1 MDIESIRM
9 SIISFDIGIK
19 NMAYCVFDTNGAV
32 IDWNISNLMDRE
44 PDAKTCT
51 VLGTNKKNNGMVCG
65 KKAKFEKGDACFC
78 QVHAKS
84 SQFMLPDKQC
94 SLGSIKKLKLE
105 ELRQLAVSRFIS
117 LDVSDTKP
125 VIVARISAFFT
136 EKMLVPI
143 THKKTNAGAVDLVSI
158 GRNMKTEFGKI
169 ESFKNVKHVIVE
181 NQISPIATRMK
192 SIQGMLAQYFIMQSD
207 DINIEFLSS
216 IGKLKGFEKQNENL
230 DSEYQQH
237 KKDAIFY
244 CTQLLATERYAAW
257 KDVLNTKKKDDLADC
272 FLQGIQWMK
281 RKNIIS
287 NA

>member
-1 MDIESIRM
+1 M

-19 NMAYCVFDTNGAV
+19 NMAYCVFDASGSV

-51 VLGTNKKNNGMVCG
+51 VMNAPKNKKVAATVCC
-65 KKAKFEKGDACFC
+65 KKAKYEKCGVCYC
-78 QVHAKS
+78 QTHAKS
-84 SQFMLPDKQC
+84 SNFLLPDKTC
-94 SLGSIKKLKLE
+94 SPGAVKKLKLD
-105 ELRQLAVSRFIS
+105 ELRRFAANRFIA
-117 LDVSDTKP
+117 LADTDAKP
-125 VIVARISAFFT
+125 AIVGKINAFFT
-136 EKMLVPI
+136 EKTLVPI
-143 THKKTNAGAVDLVSI
+143 TNKKTNAGAVDLVSI

-169 ESFKNVKHVIVE
+169 ESFKTAKHVIVE

-244 CTQLLATERYAAW
+244 CNRFLEMDRYSDW
-257 KDVLNTKKKDDLADC
+257 KGVLDTKKKDDLADC

-287 NA
+287 FA

>member
-1 MDIESIRM
+1 M

-19 NMAYCVFDTNGAV
+19 NMAYCVFDASGSV

-51 VLGTNKKNNGMVCG
+51 VMNTPKNKKVAATVCG
-65 KKAKFEKGDACFC
+65 KKAKYEKCGVCYC
-78 QVHAKS
+78 QTHAKS
-84 SQFMLPDKQC
+84 SNFLLPDKTC
-94 SLGSIKKLKLE
+94 SPGAVKKLKLD
-105 ELRQLAVSRFIS
+105 ELRKFAANRFIA
-117 LDVSDTKP
+117 LTDTDAKP
-125 VIVARISAFFT
+125 VIVGKINAFFT
-136 EKMLVPI
+136 EKTLVPI
-143 THKKTNAGAVDLVSI
+143 TNKKTNAGALDLVSI
-158 GRNMKTEFGKI
+158 GRNMKREFGKI
-169 ESFKNVKHVIVE
+169 ESFKTAKHVIVE

-244 CTQLLATERYAAW
+244 CNRFLDMDRYSAW
-257 KDVLNTKKKDDLADC
+257 KGVLDTKKKDDLADC

-287 NA
+287 FA